1 MSLTIDLSNDQTL
14 LKTYYVTEAKSNKV
28 FRNILRNPDEKKV
41 NNKFVILK
49 LNFLVQTPW
58 RTSTK
63 L

>member
-49 LNFLVQTPW
+49 LNFLVQTP
-58 RTSTK
+58 
-63 L
+63 